1 MMPAKGG
8 TVMAANRD
16 LSETQVNE
24 FFTSLSNWGK
34 WGQDDQLGALNYI
47 TPQKAIPGRSPH
59 PGRTARVHVATPGDR
74 TRS

>member
-1 MMPAKGG
+1 
-8 TVMAANRD
+8 MAANRD
-16 LSETQVNE
+16 LSEAQVNE

-47 TPQKAIPGRSPH
+47 TPQKRAQAAGPH
-59 PGRTARVHVATPGDR
+59 PGRAGRVHVAAPGDR